1 MSVLH
6 QDSGGIGKSI
16 PSALEISLGNGFCT
30 PRPPGN
36 PEGLGVQ
43 NPWPREILGVG
54 DGFSNPSLLLVE
66 HGYNLNLFLFPF
78 NNIALL
84 FEANVTLRDCRYS
97 HTQSSG
103 GTFPMLLATMKA
115 SDWKG
120 SLDFSTREVLNTN
133 WNGMEKVKF
142 LGRGAKR
149 DGGSDLALQSCQ
161 RG

>member
-1 MSVLH
+1 MC
-6 QDSGGIGKSI
+6 GSI
-16 PSALEISLGNGFCT
+16 FLK
-30 PRPPGN
+30 
-36 PEGLGVQ
+36 GVFRTLFLS
-43 NPWPREILGVG
+43 RERHHLRENIFTYTRL
-54 DGFSNPSLLLVE
+54 
-66 HGYNLNLFLFPF
+66 NLNLFLFPF
-78 NNIALL
+78 KNIALL

-133 WNGMEKVKF
+133 WKGMEKIRL

-161 RG
+161 WG